1 MVYMHCNRNE
11 MIGILAIVQQLQM
24 HAVQWY
30 KPRSCAFGFNKVL
43 MGHLLRMAQYQ
54 FQIRNH
60 GYKPCYKHIIMSPV
74 TE

>member
-30 KPRSCAFGFNKVL
+30 KPRSFAFGFNKVL
-43 MGHLLRMAQYQ
+43 MGH
-54 FQIRNH
+54 
-60 GYKPCYKHIIMSPV
+60 
-74 TE
+74 